1 MKINFTFGD
10 ETRKDFTNNNQ
21 DVGFFY
27 LSQTENGIASN
38 SMETKPMK
46 LSDNGVKDALNNHQR
61 QIVTILDFNDH
72 ELGISGKS
80 SKYGQGICNAGL
92 VNYESVSVYRREIW
106 YDRFGKKAGA
116 EKVWKQISP
125 FIIGSRLID
134 YTVLNNRNY
143 EYAIR
148 LSQFNKSGGIGET
161 SKGVYFTHKTNWVGW
176 SITEL
181 HPTDDPN
188 TFSASPVDVWRFKY
202 NISTGAQTQ
211 NTAKTQ
217 QDTLARFPK
226 FSHGLKNAISGNVEC
241 LMGRDVLNADYTN
254 TIWKYEQDKITSKWE
269 WKEDPDYRSTKNL
282 GGYIES
288 LNRRSDGC
296 GKYPASYQSAESI
309 GFTGLTSNQSLDM
322 LDKWRE
328 VCYSGNPKLLKDEK
342 GQGFIVQIFDTS
354 NTTNTTWDRMPETI
368 SFQWV
373 QIADVK
379 DINVVQIIQ

>member
-1 MKINFTFGD
+1 MKIKFTFGD
-10 ETRKDFTNNNQ
+10 EGKKDFDNNQ
-21 DVGFFY
+21 QDVNFFY
-27 LSQTENGIASN
+27 ASHTENGIASTTT
-38 SMETKPMK
+38 SERPEKIIDGKTIQE
-46 LSDNGVKDALNNHQR
+46 ALKNNKR
-61 QIVTILDFNDH
+61 GIVTILNFSDYSIDS
-72 ELGISGKS
+72 LGSV
-80 SKYGQGICNAGL
+80 SKYGQGVSNASL
-92 VNYESVSVYRREIW
+92 QNYESVSVYRREIW
-106 YDRFGKKAGA
+106 YDRFGNVAGA
-116 EKVWKQISP
+116 EKKWKQITP
-125 FIIGSRLID
+125 FIAGSRLID

-143 EYAIR
+143 EYVIR
-148 LSQFNKSGGIGET
+148 LSKYGQTGAAETLKGI
-161 SKGVYFTHKTNWVGW
+161 YFSYKTNWLGW

-211 NTAKTQ
+211 NTSKTQ
-217 QDTLARFPK
+217 QDTLSKFPK

-241 LMGRDVLNADYTN
+241 LLGRDVLNADYTKTSWEYN
-254 TIWKYEQDKITSKWE
+254 ADKLNWE
-269 WKEDPDYRSTKNL
+269 INPYGPTRNL
-282 GGYIES
+282 GGYVES

-296 GKYPASYQSAESI
+296 GKYPESYQSAASI

-373 QIADVK
+373 QIADIK
-379 DINVVQIIQ
+379 DVNVVQIIQ